1 MRKQDHY
8 VMRGGVEGRE
18 RLRLLS
24 RVMHASTSSL
34 FSRLGLADGMA
45 CLDVG
50 CGGGDATFEMCRH
63 VGPGGSVLG
72 VDINET
78 NLNLAR
84 REAEEL
90 GISNVQFRVAD
101 VRTDDIGKA
110 FDVVYARFL
119 LTHLDD
125 PARIVRALY
134 GCLRPGGTAILEDI
148 DFSGYFTYPESTAF
162 RRYHEL
168 YCALVRKRG
177 GDPNI
182 GPRLPLLLADA
193 GVPAFSRTHEERTR
207 VEILALKDNLAV
219 ALQFEVRG
227 ADSMQLRQFARRV
240 LAKL

>member
-1 MRKQDHY
+1 MRKHDHY

-18 RLRLLS
+18 RLRVLS

-34 FSRLGLADGMA
+34 FSRLELADGMT
-45 CLDVG
+45 CLDAG
-50 CGGGDATFEMCRH
+50 CGGGDATFEMCRR
-63 VGPGGSVLG
+63 VGPRGSVLG

-78 NLNLAR
+78 NVKLAR

-101 VRTDDIGKA
+101 VRADDIGKA

-125 PARIVRALY
+125 PAGIVRALY
-134 GCLRPGGTAILEDI
+134 GYLRPGGTAILEDI

-193 GVPAFSRTHEERTR
+193 GFDE
-207 VEILALKDNLAV
+207 VEVHVVQPLGLKG
-219 ALQFEVRG
+219 EVKLLNPLTMEHI
-227 ADSMQLRQFARRV
+227 AERV
-240 LAKL
+240 LEDRLASREEVDALVR